1 MSKSIDERVVRMD
14 FENDS
19 FERKAAKSTKTVKEL
34 DKALEL
40 KNGKKSFEDVEAA
53 AEKTNFSSLIKAA
66 DVVTN
71 RLSNL
76 GIVGVTALTNLTN
89 KAVDA
94 GEKLVKS
101 LTIDQVMAGWNKM
114 DQITKSRL

>member
-19 FERKAAKSTKTVKEL
+19 FERKAAKSTKTIKEL

-114 DQITKSRL
+114 DQSTN